1 MAIKMSSQ
9 NKQVNEVN
17 NRLVL
22 MCQER
27 NISFLFHGEN
37 INTSQH
43 LSDSKLYLSNRDIQ
57 ASAKIYSTFLEK
69 LN

>member
-9 NKQVNEVN
+9 NKKVNEVN

-43 LSDSKLYLSNRDIQ
+43 LSDSKKYLNNHAIQ
-57 ASAKIYSTFLEK
+57 AFAKIFSSFLEK